1 MSLNTVTRC
10 NFCTKKFITALKYWE
25 TMFKEQAVHD
35 DFGDEIAEV
44 LYEKAHELEVKL
56 KGKYHE

>member
-10 NFCTKKFITALKYWE
+10 NSCTKDFITALKYWE
-25 TMFKEQAVHD
+25 AMFKEQSVHD

-56 KGKYHE
+56 KEEIP